1 MKLFVKLFF
10 IILSINTVLAQ
21 NKSDLQDRKKQL
33 LEEIKWSNSLLKETK
48 KNKVLSLNQLKSL
61 NKKIDV
67 RKQLIQSMQQ
77 ELMILNEEIELS
89 KRKKSL
95 LENDLDS
102 LKQKFSL
109 LVQQAYKNNRHFNRL
124 LFLFSSK
131 DFHQAYKRTRYIKQ
145 VSKYRKSQAKEIQK
159 KQEALEGVIIISKKH
174 KAIKQNLITNK
185 RLENE
190 LLKQEQVEQS
200 IGLAALSEKENDLK
214 FALEKKEEQHKKIQK
229 EIRRIIAEE
238 LKSISSMNSKKSFEA
253 TPESIALS
261 KGFVSNKSR
270 FPWPVAKGLIIS
282 KYGKQKHPVLK
293 GVTIDNNG
301 IEIATEAH
309 SPCRT
314 IFDGKV
320 SSILTMPNNTKV
332 VMIRH
337 GEYISVY
344 SNLSEVIIEKD
355 ELLKTKDQIGYV
367 YTSKMEGGSV
377 LDFQLWK
384 GSQKL
389 NPESWLLKR

>member
-159 KQEALEGVIIISKKH
+159 KTRGARRGYPYFQE
-174 KAIKQNLITNK
+174 T
-185 RLENE
+185 
-190 LLKQEQVEQS
+190 
-200 IGLAALSEKENDLK
+200 
-214 FALEKKEEQHKKIQK
+214 
-229 EIRRIIAEE
+229 
-238 LKSISSMNSKKSFEA
+238 
-253 TPESIALS
+253 
-261 KGFVSNKSR
+261 
-270 FPWPVAKGLIIS
+270 
-282 KYGKQKHPVLK
+282 
-293 GVTIDNNG
+293 
-301 IEIATEAH
+301 
-309 SPCRT
+309 
-314 IFDGKV
+314 
-320 SSILTMPNNTKV
+320 
-332 VMIRH
+332 
-337 GEYISVY
+337 
-344 SNLSEVIIEKD
+344 
-355 ELLKTKDQIGYV
+355 
-367 YTSKMEGGSV
+367 
-377 LDFQLWK
+377 
-384 GSQKL
+384 
-389 NPESWLLKR
+389 

>member
-1 MKLFVKLFF
+1 M
-10 IILSINTVLAQ
+10 
-21 NKSDLQDRKKQL
+21 
-33 LEEIKWSNSLLKETK
+33 
-48 KNKVLSLNQLKSL
+48 
-61 NKKIDV
+61 
-67 RKQLIQSMQQ
+67 
-77 ELMILNEEIELS
+77 
-89 KRKKSL
+89 
-95 LENDLDS
+95 
-102 LKQKFSL
+102 
-109 LVQQAYKNNRHFNRL
+109 
-124 LFLFSSK
+124 
-131 DFHQAYKRTRYIKQ
+131 
-145 VSKYRKSQAKEIQK
+145 
-159 KQEALEGVIIISKKH
+159 
-174 KAIKQNLITNK
+174 
-185 RLENE
+185 
-190 LLKQEQVEQS
+190 
-200 IGLAALSEKENDLK
+200 AALSEKENDLK